1 MLKVL
6 KIIGLALLLPGL
18 VALGLAVYNGP
29 ESWHTDSRTFWG
41 TPIALFVFWIGLA
54 HAGTLLSAIFLVLKV
69 RLDRRTALLAELST
83 LCSLCLAATFPL
95 IHLGVLKNFYMVA
108 PFVDGRGVFSNAGSP
123 LVWDFC
129 CIAVYGILSVLFFH
143 NHLAAHK
150 NPALEKI
157 RKPLA
162 WLLLPLVLWVH
173 SVVSLDFATTFVPSW
188 QGAFFPFYFVV
199 GAIYSG
205 LALVNA
211 LLCAEGFRV
220 RMLERL
226 MMVSS
231 WIICIIWLW
240 EFLTKGEF
248 FAWTF
253 VFAGVLPQLYWVTA
267 VRDLRRG
274 RLFISLSVL
283 VGLFLERFYLVS
295 PNFEN
300 VGGTVGWLDYGLISF
315 SIGLFMFLFYGLR
328 HYVGKF
334 MEDYN
339 TYFGEMDGSEMEADV
354 ARTEHT
360 DLVQDSYTPPF
371 SSEEFRSLRLPVL
384 FGILLTILFSIW
396 CLNQSNSNLDLV
408 NLLPLTYPIIA
419 LVAGLSLWTEINY
432 ELRTD
437 SWKKFSVIAVAALL
451 FGGVAGVFY
460 AGYPSTPS
468 NENVSARVA
477 EDASAGGFHLVS
489 QESSALLWNA
499 RCSSCHGTDGKLNEK
514 FVREFYPVP
523 NTLSLD
529 RLDSLGDDSLY
540 QVVSKGRTNMN
551 SYGNRLSEEEI
562 RGLVQY
568 MRLLAKEVSE

>member
-6 KIIGLALLLPGL
+6 RIIGIVLLLPGL
-18 VALGLAVYNGP
+18 AAMGFSFYEGP
-29 ESWHTDSRTFWG
+29 GSWYTDSRTFWG

-54 HAGTLLSAIFLVLKV
+54 HAGTLLSAIFLALKV
-69 RLDRRTALLAELST
+69 RLDRRTAMLAELST
-83 LCSLCLAATFPL
+83 LCSLCLAVFFPL
-95 IHLGVLKNFYMVA
+95 VHLGVVKNFYMVA

-143 NHLAAHK
+143 DHLASQK

-188 QGAFFPFYFVV
+188 QGAFFPLYFVV

-231 WIICIIWLW
+231 WIICIIWFW
-240 EFLTKGEF
+240 NFLTKGEF

-267 VRDLRRG
+267 VRDIRRG
-274 RLFISLSVL
+274 RLLISLSIL
-283 VGLFLERFYLVS
+283 TGLLLERLYLVS
-295 PNFEN
+295 PHFEN
-300 VGGTVGWLDYGLISF
+300 VGENLGWLDYGLISF
-315 SIGLFMFLFYGLR
+315 AMGFFMLLFYGLR

-354 ARTEHT
+354 ARTE
-360 DLVQDSYTPPF
+360 DRSLSSERYVPPF
-371 SSEEFRSLRLPVL
+371 SSQEFRILRLPIL
-384 FGILLTILFSIW
+384 FGILLVILFCIW
-396 CLNQSNSNLDLV
+396 CLNQPNTNLNLV
-408 NLLPLTYPIIA
+408 NLLPLTYPLIA
-419 LVAGLSLWTEINY
+419 LVAGFTIWMEVTLNF
-432 ELRTD
+432 RFG
-437 SWKKFSVIAVAALL
+437 SWKKLSLLAVAAILL
-451 FGGVAGVFY
+451 GGAAGIFY

-468 NENVSARVA
+468 NQAVSTSNVSA
-477 EDASAGGFHLVS
+477 
-489 QESSALLWNA
+489 ESSTLLWNA
-499 RCSSCHGTDGKLNEK
+499 RCSSCHGTDGKMNEK

-523 NTLSLD
+523 NTLTLN

-540 QVVSKGRTNMN
+540 QVIAKGRSNMN
-551 SYGNRLSEEEI
+551 SYGERLSEEEI

-568 MRLLAKEVSE
+568 MRTLAKEVSK